1 MKPILFRGSGVALA
15 TPFTEDGLDE
25 ARLRQR
31 IEWQIQQRT
40 DALVICGTTG
50 EPSTMPQDERDRAVE
65 IALEVSAGRVPVI
78 VGTGSNST
86 KTCVKLSKRAEA
98 LGADGL
104 LIVTPYYNRPSQ
116 KGLLDHYLAVSD
128 EVNLPIV
135 LYNVPSRTGANLL
148 PETNARLAERENI
161 VALKEANGDL
171 VQLMQTIALVGDK
184 LAIYS
189 GEDTQVLPIMALG
202 GCGVIS
208 VAANVIPHQVHDM
221 ACSFL
226 MGDVRRCRT
235 LQLLWLPLIKLL
247 FVEPNP
253 QPLKAAL
260 KLMGMDSGIVRP
272 PLAQVSDQVEARIR
286 AELDRMGLLEG
297 M

>member
-1 MKPILFRGSGVALA
+1 MKPILFRGSGVAMA
-15 TPFTEDGLDE
+15 TPFSEDGLDE
-25 ARLRQR
+25 PRLRQQ
-31 IEWQIQQRT
+31 IEWQIQNRT
-40 DALVICGTTG
+40 DALIVCGTTG
-50 EPSTMPQDERDRAVE
+50 EPSTMPQDERDQAVE
-65 IALEVSAGRVPVI
+65 IALEVSQGRVPVI

-86 KTCVKLSKRAEA
+86 KTCVNLSKRAEA

-116 KGLLDHYLAVSD
+116 MGLLEHYFAVSD
-128 EVNLPIV
+128 AVSTPII
-135 LYNVPSRTGANLL
+135 LYNVPGRTGVNLL

-171 VQLMQTIALVGDK
+171 VQLMQTISLVGDG
-184 LAIYS
+184 LTIYS

-221 ACSFL
+221 AVSFL

-235 LQLLWLPLIKLL
+235 LQMLWLPLIKLL
-247 FVEPNP
+247 FMEPNP
-253 QPLKAAL
+253 QPLKAAMR
-260 KLMGMDSGIVRP
+260 LMGMDSGRLRP
-272 PLAQVSDQVEARIR
+272 PLAAVGAELEGRIR
-286 AELDRMGLLEG
+286 GELERMGLL
-297 M
+297 